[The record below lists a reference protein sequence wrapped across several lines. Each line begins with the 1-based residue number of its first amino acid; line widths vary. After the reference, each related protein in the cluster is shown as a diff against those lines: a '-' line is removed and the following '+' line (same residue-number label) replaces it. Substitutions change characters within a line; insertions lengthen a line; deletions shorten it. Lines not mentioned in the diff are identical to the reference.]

1 MTDKQ
6 VTLHGH
12 PIKVGDRVWHLLYGW
27 STVKAIRHGIEY
39 PIVVSGIGTFMSDG
53 RGLCTHR
60 NPTLFWNEINID
72 PPPPPK
78 REIDWTK
85 VPWGT
90 RVKRTDDCQEAIL
103 LGAAETTDGGL
114 LITLIFEDWHTP
126 SLWCPDVWKI
136 DGEVKEE
143 WLK

>member
-39 PIVVSGIGTFMSDG
+39 PIVVSGIGTFISDG
-53 RGLCTHR
+53 RGLYTHR

-78 REIDWTK
+78 HEIDWTK

-90 RVKRTDDCQEAIL
+90 RIRSKSGTVAVFFRYSVDDEKIAIF
-103 LGAAETTDGGL
+103 EQGGL
-114 LITLIFEDWHTP
+114 FPRFVSGDNWE
-126 SLWCPDVWKI
+126 I